1 MNHDSSVAQDGSPV
15 NGAAKLPFASDT
27 PRTLEEVAVDLRRKV
42 FDLLELQTD
51 DELLQNLQKQVRI
64 SMKVIEDS
72 FKRYKYNFEELSL
85 SYNGGK
91 DCLVLLVLILAC
103 LPESIPKS
111 TDFPQTLQSIYI
123 KSYESFDEVDG
134 FVDTSA
140 KEYFLDLTRYEL
152 PMRAALEEYLKKR
165 EKIKAIWIGT
175 RRTDPNGGH
184 LTHFDPT
191 DGDWPRFMRIHP
203 VIDWHYAEIWA
214 GWITALYMTEA
225 IRRSEGKKILFPIL
239 SSKYQVI
246 SPNSDRPTNSKK
258 ITKSDEAVSDES
270 TFLPKSVSLL

>member
-1 MNHDSSVAQDGSPV
+1 MNHDTSVAQDGSPV
-15 NGAAKLPFASDT
+15 NGAAKLPSTSDA

-42 FDLLELQTD
+42 LDLLELQTD

-72 FKRYKYNFEELSL
+72 FKRYKYKYVGAQPPGNYPGTTDTNWILSYSFEELSL

-111 TDFPQTLQSIYI
+111 TDFPRTLQSIYI

-134 FVDTSA
+134 FVNTSA

-203 VIDWHYAEIWA
+203 VIVGFIDLRWTIS
-214 GWITALYMTEA
+214 ALIFHLGLA
-225 IRRSEGKKILFPIL
+225 LRRNMGCK
-239 SSKYQVI
+239 
-246 SPNSDRPTNSKK
+246 
-258 ITKSDEAVSDES
+258 
-270 TFLPKSVSLL
+270 